1 MVNIF
6 QNWLQLANECGS
18 TQAVLLIH
26 VNTADCFHWQIV
38 LYLRVNTVDSMVYE
52 TIPALN

>member
-38 LYLRVNTVDSMVYE
+38 LYLLLNTVDSVVCE
-52 TIPALN
+52 TIQALS

>member
-6 QNWLQLANECGS
+6 QNWLQLANERGS
-18 TQAVLLIH
+18 TQAVLLMH
-26 VNTADCFHWQIV
+26 VNTADCFQWQIV